1 MLPKGHNNRVVLAL
15 VLAVLSNGSAPAA
28 GRFFFESWPRV
39 DMSVAGDLR
48 AVEIEGKRLEYYDV
62 GKGTVVLV
70 IHGSGTDATDWR
82 EVITPLARQYR
93 LIIPDAMVYPFDA
106 RALWRLLDY
115 LEVEKVALMGHSG
128 GGGISRNMYFMRP
141 SRVWAFV
148 NVDSGALGGRAYGD
162 RLPNSRCSP
171 HVQELHRRNDARLT
185 RLEPQRINDYP
196 SDVNVARLELYYRQR
211 ALDPN
216 SPQGLETRTAGRPRP
231 TAARIDR
238 PAQLPADVDTSGRFK
253 CPVLYFNAGYGKVD
267 AGAPP
272 HITEAWEGG
281 PLRADDCEFVL
292 VRDSGHWIWMDQP
305 QLFLERTLAFLGRH
319 RPRP

>member
-1 MLPKGHNNRVVLAL
+1 VLPKGHNNRVVLAL

-28 GRFFFESWPRV
+28 GRFFFESWPRI

-93 LIIPDAMVYPFDA
+93 LIIPDAMIYPFDA

-141 SRVWAFV
+141 SRVWAL
-148 NVDSGALGGRAYGD
+148 DLDGPAAAIPGANTRVSWPIPPAALIGLGGEFY
-162 RLPNSRCSP
+162 
-171 HVQELHRRNDARLT
+171 
-185 RLEPQRINDYP
+185 
-196 SDVNVARLELYYRQR
+196 
-211 ALDPN
+211 
-216 SPQGLETRTAGRPRP
+216 
-231 TAARIDR
+231 
-238 PAQLPADVDTSGRFK
+238 
-253 CPVLYFNAGYGKVD
+253 D
-267 AGAPP
+267 AG
-272 HITEAWEGG
+272 GG
-281 PLRADDCEFVL
+281 L
-292 VRDSGHWIWMDQP
+292 
-305 QLFLERTLAFLGRH
+305 
-319 RPRP
+319 